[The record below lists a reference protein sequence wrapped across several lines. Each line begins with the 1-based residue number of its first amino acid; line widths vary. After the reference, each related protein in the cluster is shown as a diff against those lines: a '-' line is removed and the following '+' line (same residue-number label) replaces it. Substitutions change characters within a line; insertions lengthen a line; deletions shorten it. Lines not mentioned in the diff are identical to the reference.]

1 MSDRGNRN
9 GRIAAVPT
17 GSGDP
22 RDEQEEGVGE
32 TRGRLEAVTV
42 RLRDRFE
49 EPVSAVT
56 TLTRRTM
63 EIFPV
68 RVWRNFLWRNG
79 FLMSAGMS
87 YMALFAVFAA
97 MFVAFSVA
105 GLWLTGNPEVFTALV
120 ELINTYV
127 PGLISADDVEGVID
141 TDELT
146 RLATQSLSLFTITG
160 VIAVG
165 GLLWTAVSW
174 ITYSR
179 IAVRSMFGL
188 ARDAR
193 AYVLLK
199 ARDFVMAIIFGAVL
213 VLTASL
219 SVATTTAFEWVRNVI
234 GLDLA
239 SSWTGLVVRLG
250 GLVAVLLLNTAVL
263 ATMFRFLSGAAVP
276 WHRLWPGS
284 ILGAIALGVVQALGS
299 TVLGAASRNPLLATF
314 TVFIALLLWFN
325 LTSII
330 TLVAASWISVAAA
343 DRNETLRRVTPE
355 QLERERRE
363 RERNAQ
369 LLAARVAVRDA
380 EEDVDAAGFFRRPSA
395 RRRLARAEQRLE
407 RLQARFDAEDVAR
420 LP

>member
-1 MSDRGNRN
+1 VSERANRD
-9 GRIAAVPT
+9 GRAAIASR

-22 RDEQEEGVGE
+22 REEFEEGVGE

-42 RLRDRFE
+42 ALRDRFE

-97 MFVAFSVA
+97 VFVAFSVA
-105 GLWLTGNPEVFTALV
+105 GLWLTSNPELFTALV
-120 ELINTYV
+120 ELINAYV
-127 PGLISADDVEGVID
+127 PGLISADDVTGVID
-141 TDELT
+141 ADELAN
-146 RLATQSLSLFTITG
+146 LASSSLNLFTIAG
-160 VIAVG
+160 AIALG

-188 ARDAR
+188 SRDSR
-193 AYVLLK
+193 AYLLLK
-199 ARDFVMAIIFGAVL
+199 ARDFVMAILFGAVL
-213 VLTASL
+213 VLTAGL
-219 SVATTTAFEWVRNVI
+219 SVATTTAFEWVRDAL
-234 GLDLA
+234 GLQLA
-239 SSWTGLVVRLG
+239 SSWTSLVVRLG
-250 GLVAVLLLNTAVL
+250 GIVAILVLNTGVL

-284 ILGAIALGVVQALGS
+284 ILGAIALGVIQSLGG
-299 TVLGAASRNPLLATF
+299 TVLGAATRNPLLATF

-330 TLVAASWISVAAA
+330 TLVAASWISVSAA

-363 RERNAQ
+363 RERNAR
-369 LLAARVAVRDA
+369 LLAARISIREA
-380 EEDVDAAGFFRRPSA
+380 EQEVQAASFFRRPRA
-395 RRRLARAEQRLE
+395 RRRLAKAELRLQD
-407 RLQARFDAEDVAR
+407 LQARFDAEDVAR